1 MVCPA
6 PVALALLFA
15 VAFSAPTPLAAQYR
29 ADRAVAASMPDR
41 AAAGRP
47 LTPATLALSPVLH
60 AVSDSVARAHSL
72 GRHLLIGLG
81 VGAAAGLAVGT
92 YSRRHSSDCNDCMIP
107 ASAIPAFGAAVGAA
121 VGTLV
126 GWIAYLSRSSGSRAD
141 SGRLRRGKAPHGGSL
156 TSVGTVGATGIR
168 LCA

>member
-1 MVCPA
+1 MVCTA

-15 VAFSAPTPLAAQYR
+15 VAVFPPAPLPAQYR
-29 ADRAVAASMPDR
+29 ADQAVAASVPGR
-41 AAAGRP
+41 AAGGRLP
-47 LTPATLALSPVLH
+47 TSTTLTLSPALRVLP
-60 AVSDSVARAHSL
+60 DSVPRAHSP

-107 ASAIPAFGAAVGAA
+107 ASAIPPFGAVVGAA

-126 GWIAYLSRSSGSRAD
+126 GWIVYLSRSSGQRAD
-141 SGRLRRGKAPHGGSL
+141 SGPL
-156 TSVGTVGATGIR
+156 
-168 LCA
+168 